1 MAPFSLWHCTIHNN
15 SVTREIMNT
24 KSPTKS
30 HQQMVAE
37 WKEDPEFVAAYD
49 ELEAETAELRKG
61 LQSQQRSS
69 LTQFFRQSLLHDV
82 EINLDRSAD
91 CSRSSEQ

>member
-1 MAPFSLWHCTIHNN
+1 
-15 SVTREIMNT
+15 MNT

-49 ELEAETAELRKG
+49 ELETETAELRKG
-61 LQSQQRSS
+61 LQSHQKSG
-69 LTQFFRQSLLHDV
+69 LIPFFRQSPLHDV
-82 EINLDRSAD
+82 EIDLDRY
-91 CSRSSEQ
+91 

>member
-1 MAPFSLWHCTIHNN
+1 MTIG
-15 SVTREIMNT
+15 TRNMNI

-49 ELEAETAELRKG
+49 ELEAETAELRQG
-61 LQSQQRSS
+61 LQSHQRSG
-69 LTQFFRQSLLHDV
+69 LTRFFRQSPLHDV
-82 EINLDRSAD
+82 EIDLDRSVD
-91 CSRSSEQ
+91 YSRPNEQ

>member
-1 MAPFSLWHCTIHNN
+1 MGAGVIALTLDLK
-15 SVTREIMNT
+15 MNT

-49 ELEAETAELRKG
+49 ELETETVELRQG
-61 LQSQQRSS
+61 LQSNQRSG
-69 LTQFFRQSLLHDV
+69 LKQFFRQSLLHDV
-82 EINLDRSAD
+82 EIDLDRSVD
-91 CSRSSEQ
+91 DSRSNGQ